1 MKKALITGINGMDAS
16 HLADL
21 LLEKNYEIHGLV
33 RRHSDTEGHLK
44 KIEHIKDK
52 VQLHYGDLQDYSSIN
67 DIIKTHKPDEIY
79 NLAAQSHVRI
89 SFDMPCYTFQ
99 ANTVGFLNILE
110 AAKNQDYKVKVYQ
123 ASTSE
128 MFGNSFDKD
137 GYQRITTPMTP
148 VSPYGCSKLASHTLA
163 INYRNAYD
171 MFVVSGILFNHEGP
185 RRDKNFVTAKIVEG
199 AVKIYKNKQSEL
211 FLGNLDASRD
221 WGHAK
226 DYVEAMYL
234 MLQNEKPKDYVVAS
248 GKAHTVRY
256 LCNYVFT
263 KLGMNYEDYVKVDK
277 NFLRPEEL
285 RQLCGDSSPIRAE
298 LGWFPQYTFETLI
311 DEMIEHYLT
320 LH

>member
-1 MKKALITGINGMDAS
+1 MKKALIIGINGMDGS
-16 HLADL
+16 YLADL
-21 LLEKNYEIHGLV
+21 LLQKNYEVHGLI
-33 RRHSDTEGHLK
+33 RRHSDTDSHLK
-44 KIEHIKDK
+44 KIEHIKEH
-52 VQLHYGDLQDYSSIN
+52 VWLHYGDLQDYNSIN
-67 DIIKTHKPDEIY
+67 EVIKKHKPDEIY
-79 NLAAQSHVRI
+79 NLAAQSHVRV
-89 SFDMPCYTFQ
+89 SFDMPYYTFQ
-99 ANTVGFLNILE
+99 TNTMGLLNVLE
-110 AAKNQDYKVKVYQ
+110 AAKNQNYAVKIYQ

-128 MFGNSFDKD
+128 MFGNSFDVD

-148 VSPYGCSKLASHTLA
+148 VSPYGCSKLASHTLVN
-163 INYRNAYD
+163 NYRNSYD
-171 MFVVSGILFNHEGP
+171 MFAVSGVLFNHEGP
-185 RRDKNFVTAKIVEG
+185 RRDKNFVTAKIVES
-199 AVKIYKNKQSEL
+199 AVKIYQKKQTEL
-211 FLGNLDASRD
+211 LLGNLDASRD

>member
-1 MKKALITGINGMDAS
+1 MDAS

-21 LLEKNYEIHGLV
+21 LLEKNYEIHGLI
-33 RRHSDTEGHLK
+33 RRHSDTEYHLK

-99 ANTVGFLNILE
+99 SNTMGFLNVLE
-110 AAKNQDYKVKVYQ
+110 AAKNQDYKVKIYQ

-128 MFGNSFDKD
+128 MFGNSFDAD

-163 INYRNAYD
+163 VNYRNAYD

-185 RRDKNFVTAKIVEG
+185 RRDKNFVTAKIIEG

-211 FLGNLDASRD
+211 FLGNLDAARD

-226 DYVEAMYL
+226 DYVEAMHL
-234 MLQNEKPKDYVVAS
+234 MLQSDKPKDYVVAS

-256 LCNYVFT
+256 LCDYVFA

-277 NFLRPEEL
+277 NFFRPEEL

-298 LGWFPQYTFETLI
+298 LGWTPKYTFETLI
-311 DEMIEHYLT
+311 DEMIEYYLT
-320 LH
+320 LHSQSPTQSEHTP